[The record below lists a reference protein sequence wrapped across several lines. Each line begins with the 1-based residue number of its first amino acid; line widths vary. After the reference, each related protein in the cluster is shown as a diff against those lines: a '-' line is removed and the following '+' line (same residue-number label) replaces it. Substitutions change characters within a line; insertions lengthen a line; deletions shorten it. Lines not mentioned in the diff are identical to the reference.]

1 MEGVICWDCEANS
14 IDEEF
19 GSHVEED
26 EEEVQS
32 SKSENDI
39 HLLDACLL
47 LKLIEVLVLAQLE
60 FC

>member
-32 SKSENDI
+32 SET
-39 HLLDACLL
+39 
-47 LKLIEVLVLAQLE
+47 
-60 FC
+60 